1 MIKQEVKWFKLVT
14 QFVTD
19 GLHAPVCFQTWACG
33 ITRLSLKNFQTFLL
47 TSSTVFLQMFEVLA
61 CRKFSLPVILWD
73 WGKQP
78 LVRELCARRVSF
90 VYALGTISLDSS
102 GMLTPLALLTK
113 FSIHF
118 NTSQIFAV
126 CMSHTKL
133 EEVTPLGG
141 IRESI
146 LQCHQSSR

>member
-1 MIKQEVKWFKLVT
+1 M
-14 QFVTD
+14 
-19 GLHAPVCFQTWACG
+19 
-33 ITRLSLKNFQTFLL
+33 
-47 TSSTVFLQMFEVLA
+47 
-61 CRKFSLPVILWD
+61 
-73 WGKQP
+73 
-78 LVRELCARRVSF
+78 RELCAGRVSF

-102 GMLTPLALLTK
+102 GMFATVSFIDKVSNT
-113 FSIHF
+113 IHF

-146 LQCHQSSR
+146 LHCHQSSR